1 MNFGEA
7 LKRIRLQRN
16 LSQEELARKLGT
28 SKQVISRYETGQRSP
43 KIHVAAAFAAAL
55 DVPFSYFSGEE
66 GTTSDVGIPGIE
78 YPTFRS
84 VPLLGEIACGE
95 PILAQENVD
104 GDVNVD
110 SEVACDFALR
120 CKGDS
125 MAPRLQDGDLVFIRQ
140 QASVDNGQI
149 AAVLIDTEATLKR
162 VYVNPSYIQLVAEN
176 PAYAPI
182 ILTGEDAES
191 ARILGKA
198 VAYRREI

>member
-7 LKRIRLQRN
+7 LKQIRLQRN
-16 LSQEELARKLGT
+16 LSQEELAHKLGT

-55 DVPFSYFSGEE
+55 DVPFSYFSGEK
-66 GTTSDVGIPGIE
+66 TIPDTPGIE
-78 YPTFRS
+78 HPAYHA

-125 MAPRLQDGDLVFIRQ
+125 MAPRLLDGDLVFIKQ
-140 QASVDNGQI
+140 QPSVDNGQI
-149 AAVLIDTEATLKR
+149 AAVLIDTEATLKH
-162 VYVNPSYIQLVAEN
+162 VYVQPTSIQLVAEN

-182 ILTGEDAES
+182 ILTGEDAQN
-191 ARILGKA
+191 ARIIGKA
-198 VAYRREI
+198 VAYRRCL